1 MVIYA
6 DVLIALNL
14 YINFLLLYATAL
26 ILKRGVSRKKLVL
39 AALIGA
45 FGSLVILLPT
55 LNLVVS
61 LIYKI
66 LLGAAMTLIAFG
78 KQKPADFAVCA
89 LFFLLVNF
97 IFAGVINALWALFSP
112 IGMIYENGVFY
123 FDIPIAAI
131 IAFTAAAFF
140 LIKLIKLISGRLSHH
155 KKICEVKITA
165 ENGKAALR
173 GLCDT
178 GCGAKDLF
186 SGTPVIICEFEKIA
200 EIVPQS
206 IKDYFM
212 GKAVEKIRLIPLNT
226 VSDETLLPIFKAKSI
241 YINGKNT
248 DALVGVSKKKL
259 GEDID
264 CVFDPEI
271 ISL

>member
-26 ILKRGVSRKKLVL
+26 ILKRGISRKRFVL
-39 AALIGA
+39 AAFAGA
-45 FGSLVILLPT
+45 FGALVILLPT
-55 LNLVVS
+55 LNFFVS
-61 LIYKI
+61 LVYKI

-78 KQKPADFAVCA
+78 KQKPADFAICA

-123 FDIPIAAI
+123 FDIPIVAI

-140 LIKLIKLISGRLSHH
+140 LIKLIKLIMGRLSHN
-155 KKICEVKITA
+155 KKICEVKIISDGG
-165 ENGKAALR
+165 NVSLR

-200 EIVPQS
+200 ELVPQN
-206 IKDYFM
+206 IKDYFT
-212 GKAVEKIRLIPLNT
+212 GKAVEKIRLIPLST

-241 YINGKNT
+241 IINGKNT

-259 GEDID
+259 GEDFD